1 MDEKND
7 AAMHEEDE
15 FRWCRSI
22 EACMPG
28 KKFPGAFM
36 SIRHGEVKN
45 LPGTAET
52 AEATVNSPFME
63 LQREKQQKEKPGKQG
78 YSMLSRLF

>member
-1 MDEKND
+1 
-7 AAMHEEDE
+7 
-15 FRWCRSI
+15 
-22 EACMPG
+22 
-28 KKFPGAFM
+28 M

-52 AEATVNSPFME
+52 AEATVNSPIME

-78 YSMLSRLF
+78 NSMLSRLF